1 MSWISDAPGV
11 QPDGVPDEGGVV
23 LGGDLQLEL
32 AAPVALVVLLPG
44 VRKFILVVYA
54 VDFFLIP
61 SSRYTKRQSYERLA
75 SLFLQACEY
84 KSFLKS
90 HVVKF
95 NPPTLLNTKYFN

>member
-44 VRKFILVVYA
+44 VRKFILVVYV
-54 VDFFLIP
+54 VDFFKYFQAPATP
-61 SSRYTKRQSYERLA
+61 SVNPMNG
-75 SLFLQACEY
+75 LQACFY
-84 KSFLKS
+84 KHVNTSLFKS
-90 HVVKF
+90 HM
-95 NPPTLLNTKYFN
+95 